1 MKDPLN
7 LDQLKKQRAAVKKK
21 IEDLARRG
29 AEKAEIEKA
38 EKYMKLLDK
47 RIERSEQRTNVR
59 Q

>member
-7 LDQLKKQRAAVKKK
+7 LDQLKKQRSAVKKK

-38 EKYMKLLDK
+38 EKYLKLLDK
-47 RIERSEQRTNVR
+47 RIERSEKQ
-59 Q
+59 